1 MEAQAS
7 LARSPYDDDA
17 IPGLEGGECT
27 PASRSLPKV
36 EKKEERDG
44 RYVSQFENQARRGG
58 DEIGEGRGK
67 RPPALYQEGIYIWER
82 RNGSTRGFRRKKT
95 RDLFRL
101 CHTYCITPCEFR
113 MWLYEGKFP
122 FPPPF
127 PPPPLKWKVP
137 APAPSVPTSR
147 NEKRGRKRRGIS
159 AGGGCDSLR

>member
-58 DEIGEGRGK
+58 DEIGEGGETTRAIPRGN
-67 RPPALYQEGIYIWER
+67 IWGR

-95 RDLFRL
+95 RD
-101 CHTYCITPCEFR
+101 
-113 MWLYEGKFP
+113 
-122 FPPPF
+122 
-127 PPPPLKWKVP
+127 
-137 APAPSVPTSR
+137 
-147 NEKRGRKRRGIS
+147 
-159 AGGGCDSLR
+159 